1 MGSPYQYSMAL
12 GCDFRSRTGYLFV
25 CCNVFFSFFFSF
37 PFFLFSFY
45 ILFYSLLSLSA
56 DCQVKYRSV
65 SHHRL
70 YRLSHWLSDTPGR
83 SLITTNI
90 TNILVRKCCSS
101 PKISENPHS
110 LNQRVQLACSASLW
124 PPFGGINPSPQF
136 SFAHPNGTK
145 SFFFLPSSSPPLP
158 PPPRLHTP
166 TSLLPPTYLP
176 TTFTYFNHFNSSLL
190 PLLTLYPLESS
201 CRMLAC

>member
-124 PPFGGINPSPQF
+124 PPFGGINPSPQ
-136 SFAHPNGTK
+136 SHTRMDE
-145 SFFFLPSSSPPLP
+145 SLFFCHLPLHRYHHHHGYIHLPLFC
-158 PPPRLHTP
+158 
-166 TSLLPPTYLP
+166 LLPTYLP
-176 TTFTYFNHFNSSLL
+176 LL
-190 PLLTLYPLESS
+190 LISITSIPP
-201 CRMLAC
+201 CCHC

>member
-25 CCNVFFSFFFSF
+25 CCSVILFFFSF

-124 PPFGGINPSPQF
+124 PPFGGINPSPQSHTRMEESLF
-136 SFAHPNGTK
+136 FAIFLSTATTTTTATYTYLSFA
-145 SFFFLPSSSPPLP
+145 S
-158 PPPRLHTP
+158 
-166 TSLLPPTYLP
+166 YLP